1 MGIGGRGYGDELVA
15 VLSAATTAL
24 ADLPASVHRLTG
36 PDLDALL
43 PVVDRLAAVAAAGRF
58 TITTDAVAR
67 GEVTASQAGSTAQ
80 WVADRC
86 PSLDGRD
93 AALVAKAVRELA
105 SADLAGAR
113 AAVAEGRLSV
123 PAGCVV
129 ASELRQLTP
138 LIDPDAVDAVAAGL
152 VAMGQVDGTSGVR
165 RVRPALLARYG
176 LGLRL
181 QDIEDRHRG
190 LTVLSCGHDI
200 GGGITEYRLR
210 LAPEARAVVEAALN
224 TTSQPQPT
232 DREPDPRTIDQRRGD
247 ALVHLCRR
255 AITLTQARNRSATT
269 THTHDTGTRTDTN
282 ADVMPTDVTP
292 THVMAAVRPTGTKA
306 TIIVTIALAD
316 LRDRTRP
323 GVLVGGLDAGTL
335 LGPDTIRRLACDSTV
350 VPAVLA
356 TDGHPLHW
364 GRHRRYFTT
373 AQTTA
378 LWLRDRHC
386 TFPGCA
392 VPATWC
398 DAHHLQHWL
407 DGGPTDLTN
416 AALLCQR
423 HHTIAH
429 RDRLHATLTTTTN
442 TTNTTTDTGT
452 GTDTSTSTENDTSND
467 TSTATGGHPRVTV
480 VWDRTPGSYDH
491 ALARGPSPGDPPPG
505 GLPLGGHHVEG
516 PEP

>member
-1 MGIGGRGYGDELVA
+1 
-15 VLSAATTAL
+15 
-24 ADLPASVHRLTG
+24 VHRLTG
-36 PDLDALL
+36 ADLDALL

-58 TITTDAVAR
+58 TITADAVAR

-93 AALVAKAVRELA
+93 AALLAKAVRELTDPSDTGPGRA
-105 SADLAGAR
+105 LAGAR

-123 PAGCVV
+123 SAGCVV

-181 QDIEDRHRG
+181 QDIEERHRG

-224 TTSQPQPT
+224 TASQPQPT
-232 DREPDPRTIDQRRGD
+232 DGEPDPRTIDQRRGD

-282 ADVMPTDVTP
+282 GDVMPTD
-292 THVMAAVRPTGTKA
+292 VMAAVRPTGTKA
-306 TIIVTIALAD
+306 TILVTIGLTD

-323 GVLVGGLDAGTL
+323 GVLVGGLDAGTPL
-335 LGPDTIRRLACDSTV
+335 RPDTTRRLACDSTTI
-350 VPAVLA
+350 PAVLA

-373 AQTTA
+373 AQPTA
-378 LWLRDRHC
+378 LWLRDRNC

-416 AALLCQR
+416 ATLLCQR

-429 RDRLHATLTTTTN
+429 RDRLHATLTTT
-442 TTNTTTDTGT
+442 DTGT
-452 GTDTSTSTENDTSND
+452 GTG

-491 ALARGPSPGDPPPG
+491 ALTLARAPTPGPAP
-505 GLPLGGHHVEG
+505 
-516 PEP
+516 